1 MTEKLP
7 PIIYEW
13 DGDSMMPLPRFKT
26 LCDRHFVIGETY
38 TMAEVA
44 EASTASRGHYFASL
58 HDAWQNL
65 PEAIAPRF
73 PTAEHLRK
81 HALVR
86 CGYRDERSIVC
97 ATKAEALR
105 VGTFV
110 RPFDEYAVVVV
121 REAVVVVMTAKSQ
134 SAKAMGK
141 DEFQKSKSDV
151 LDFVA
156 AMINVSPAQL
166 ASNAGQSA

>member
-1 MTEKLP
+1 VTEREP

-13 DGDSMMPLPRFKT
+13 MGDTMTPLPRFRG
-26 LCDRHFVIGETY
+26 LCDRHFVVGGTYSLVET
-38 TMAEVA
+38 A
-44 EASTASRGHYFASL
+44 EASTATRNHFFAAL

-65 PEAIAPRF
+65 PEQEAARF
-73 PTAEHLRK
+73 PTPEALRK
-81 HALVR
+81 YALIQ

-97 ATKAEALR
+97 ASKADALR

-110 RPFDEYAVVVV
+110 RPFDEYAVVIV
-121 REAVVVVMTAKSQ
+121 REAVVLVLTAKSQ

-141 DEFQKSKSDV
+141 DEFQKSKSEV

-156 AMINVSPAQL
+156 AMIHVSPAQL
-166 ASNAGQSA
+166 AVNAGQSA

>member
-1 MTEKLP
+1 MSERAP

-13 DGDSMMPLPRFKT
+13 MGDTMTPLPRFRA
-26 LCDRHFVIGETY
+26 LCDRTFTVGETY
-38 TMAEVA
+38 TMAEVS
-44 EASTASRGHYFASL
+44 EASAATRNHFFAAL

-65 PEAIAPRF
+65 PEEEATRF
-73 PTAEHLRK
+73 PSPEALRK
-81 HALVR
+81 YALIQ

-121 REAVVVVMTAKSQ
+121 REAVVLVLTAKSQ
-134 SAKAMGK
+134 STRAMGR
-141 DEFQKSKSDV
+141 DEFNQSKQAV

-156 AMINVSPAQL
+156 AMIHVSPAQL
-166 ASNAGQSA
+166 AVNAGQSA